1 MSHFAELIAGVS
13 RGDDRSLALAI
24 SLVEDGAEGAPE
36 LVDAMSII
44 NRMAPI
50 VGMTGAPGVG
60 KSTLINALIDQS
72 RKRQLRVAV
81 LAVDPSSPVTGGALL
96 GDRIRMQRHSG
107 DDAVFIRSLGA
118 RGHLGGLTRTFS
130 DVLTVMR
137 AAPFDVILVETVGV
151 GQSEVEIMKF
161 ADSVLV
167 VTAPGLGDSV
177 QAAKAGIF
185 EIATTIVL
193 NKSDLP
199 GADSA
204 LAALKHAELE
214 CDVVAVSATTGAGI
228 EDVAAAFLPLGGQQH
243 S

>member
-1 MSHFAELIAGVS
+1 MSQSAELIAGVS

-24 SLVEDGAEGAPE
+24 SVVEDGAEGAPE
-36 LVDAMSII
+36 LVDAMSIL

-50 VGMTGAPGVG
+50 IGMTGAPGVG
-60 KSTLINALIDQS
+60 KSTLMSALIDHA
-72 RKRQLRVAV
+72 RQRHLHVGV

-96 GDRIRMQRHSG
+96 GDRIRMQSHSG
-107 DDAVFIRSLGA
+107 DRGVFIRSLGA
-118 RGHLGGLTRTFS
+118 RGHLGGLTRTFG

-161 ADSVLV
+161 ADRVVV
-167 VTAPGLGDSV
+167 VTAPGLGDSI

-185 EIATTIVL
+185 EIADTIVM

-199 GADSA
+199 GAESA
-204 LAALKHAELE
+204 LADLQHAELG
-214 CDVVAVSATTGAGI
+214 CAVIGVSASTGAGI
-228 EDVAAAFLPLGGQQH
+228 EDLATSLLSVGN
-243 S
+243 